1 MADIRDIFWHPT
13 RTSPSAQ
20 PADLQVDFVD
30 NTKVHI
36 VAETDVSGMDQ
47 LIQNLHP
54 ILFP

>member
-36 VAETDVSGMDQ
+36 VAATDVSGMDQ
-47 LIQNLHP
+47 LIQDLHP